1 MNCSNM
7 KKLLSEM
14 EFQYSKKFS
23 FSMVITQDCKW
34 FLFLASLFSCFFPIH
49 CLKIHWIV
57 SRVYSNKKLWGL
69 WSCTF
74 CFNIRPK
81 KKKPQQQY
89 GWLLCDKRN
98 CCYFSK
104 QIIFRAGRSHHQ
116 IDLFTHTQQQYR
128 PCLCIIFAFAF
139 IRTFFFVRFSIPLY
153 TCAVF
158 VFLFRVVIEIK

>member
-57 SRVYSNKKLWGL
+57 SRVYSNKILWGL

-116 IDLFTHTQQQYR
+116 IDLFTHTTTISPMFVYHIR
-128 PCLCIIFAFAF
+128 IRVYSYIFFCTFLYSALYVRRVCFF
-139 IRTFFFVRFSIPLY
+139 IS
-153 TCAVF
+153 CGNWN
-158 VFLFRVVIEIK
+158 

>member
-1 MNCSNM
+1 MNCSNI

-81 KKKPQQQY
+81 KKNHNNNMVDY
-89 GWLLCDKRN
+89 CVT
-98 CCYFSK
+98 SA
-104 QIIFRAGRSHHQ
+104 IVVIFLNRLSLELVGHTIKSTYSHTHNNNIAHVCVSYSHSRLFVHFFLYVSLFRFIRA
-116 IDLFTHTQQQYR
+116 
-128 PCLCIIFAFAF
+128 PCL
-139 IRTFFFVRFSIPLY
+139 FFYFVW
-153 TCAVF
+153 
-158 VFLFRVVIEIK
+158 

>member
-81 KKKPQQQY
+81 KKNHNNNMVDY
-89 GWLLCDKRN
+89 CVT
-98 CCYFSK
+98 SA
-104 QIIFRAGRSHHQ
+104 IVVIFLNRLSLELVGHTIKS
-116 IDLFTHTQQQYR
+116 TYSHTQQQYR

-139 IRTFFFVRFSIPLY
+139 IRTFFLY
-153 TCAVF
+153 VS
-158 VFLFRVVIEIK
+158 LFRFIRAPCLFFYFVW

>member
-81 KKKPQQQY
+81 KKNHNNNMVDY
-89 GWLLCDKRN
+89 CVT
-98 CCYFSK
+98 SA
-104 QIIFRAGRSHHQ
+104 IVVIFLNRLSLELVGHTIKSTYSH
-116 IDLFTHTQQQYR
+116 THTTTISPMFVYHIR
-128 PCLCIIFAFAF
+128 IRVYSYIFFCTFLYSALYVRRVCFF
-139 IRTFFFVRFSIPLY
+139 IS
-153 TCAVF
+153 CGNWN
-158 VFLFRVVIEIK
+158 